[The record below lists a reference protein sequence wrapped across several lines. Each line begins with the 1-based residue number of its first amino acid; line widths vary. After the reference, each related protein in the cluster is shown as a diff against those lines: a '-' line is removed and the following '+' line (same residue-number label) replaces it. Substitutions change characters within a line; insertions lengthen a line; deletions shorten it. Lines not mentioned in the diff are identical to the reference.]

1 MLERKK
7 RATWSP
13 ALVFPKMEWRV
24 YSKDFADMCPGEAP
38 LECRQ
43 RRCTPYSD
51 CQRQSSCR
59 ISTDRSSAMMRV
71 HSMAFCGKDD
81 SYVAVDFDKESWQ
94 PRQSRAV
101 HWRSGSLLAHLLPS
115 LELGLQDSQTEG
127 PEIGVCP
134 GGHFEIMKGCKP
146 WGRTLCWVH
155 ATETDSVEQPHVE
168 PLVALGEYGN
178 DDRRWLED
186 WCFSSDGTLLAAVMN
201 WEDGDQREDPDLVVY
216 NLRPFLTELEARRAA
231 RRARAL
237 LPLRTFVMSLS
248 LCERQVAEIPSLI
261 QELRLEEGRPGTGT
275 TMESQPGVISDAL
288 AAVFGNASLV
298 ELIESW
304 LLQWETSEASA
315 NDPYGWFSG
324 SDDPCTTKTV
334 KLGSRLTWRE
344 QHDWRSKHGQL
355 APRQSESQSVH
366 EARGAPS
373 QLAPPRPSE
382 SLPRPGCTRWPP
394 SATWML

>member
-1 MLERKK
+1 M
-7 RATWSP
+7 
-13 ALVFPKMEWRV
+13 ME
-24 YSKDFADMCPGEAP
+24 
-38 LECRQ
+38 
-43 RRCTPYSD
+43 
-51 CQRQSSCR
+51 
-59 ISTDRSSAMMRV
+59 V

-201 WEDGDQREDPDLVVY
+201 WEDGDQREDPDLMVY

-237 LPLRTFVMSLS
+237 LPLRTFVIFLS
-248 LCERQVAEIPSLI
+248 LRERQVAEIPSSI
-261 QELRLEEGRPGTGT
+261 QELRLEEGRPGIGT
-275 TMESQPGVISDAL
+275 TMESHSGVIFDAL

-324 SDDPCTTKTV
+324 SDDPCTNETG

-344 QHDWRSKHGQL
+344 QHAWRSKHEQL
-355 APRQSESQSVH
+355 
-366 EARGAPS
+366 
-373 QLAPPRPSE
+373 SE